1 MEVSGAVITTPAPSQ
16 TAAARQWFIARHDLG
31 SLIDALRDSG
41 RRVIG
46 PTVREGA
53 IVYDDIASAADMPA
67 GWRDEQSAGRYRLER
82 RSDDHLFG
90 YTVGPTSWKRFT
102 FPPNLPIAT
111 AHRGASVAFEQ
122 PEPVLQPMAFIGV
135 RACEIAALGIC
146 DRVFLGGQFTD
157 EDFRARRS
165 AALIVA
171 VQCTTSSSTC
181 FCTSMGTGPEVRGG
195 YDILLTEIGEGF
207 VVQAGSPE
215 GAAIVATL
223 PTRRPTHAE
232 SGAAVDNVEATR
244 TRIGEVMPIAGI
256 DERLKLQLDNPRW
269 GVVAERCVECGN
281 CTMSCPTCFCT
292 SVMERSDMEGRLAT
306 TERQW
311 DSCFD
316 VNFAKVAGGDFRAR
330 PRDRYRQWLTHKF
343 STWMDQFG
351 SMGCVG
357 CGRCITWCPA
367 HIDVR
372 EELIAIAPPIPP
384 VVRPVAVDPVAASPG
399 EYSLARLASIKPET
413 EDTTTLSLTDVDP
426 AFLKGRPGQ
435 FVMIALPAFPAV
447 PISISRFR
455 ANGIDLTIRAVGPT
469 STALTNLH
477 PGAKVGVRGPLGTFW
492 PIEDAYGRHAVVVA
506 GGVGLSPLHG
516 LVDALVANHDRFESI
531 SLFYGTRTPE
541 DQLFRDDLS
550 DWTSSKLIDVAVTV
564 DRAGPEWKG
573 RVGVVTT
580 LFDKILWDCSKV
592 TAFVVGPERMMQ
604 ASVQGL
610 ISKGVPA
617 DRIVISMER
626 HMECG
631 IGLCGHCQMAGRFVC
646 KDGPVFRLNELG
658 ELFNREGI

>member
-1 MEVSGAVITTPAPSQ
+1 VIASPASAQPTSAKQ
-16 TAAARQWFIARHDLG
+16 SFLARTDLA
-31 SLIDALRDSG
+31 SLVEALRDSG

-46 PTVREGA
+46 PTIRDGA
-53 IVYDDIASAADMPA
+53 IVYDEIHSTADLPG
-67 GWRDEQSAGRYRLER
+67 GWKDEQSAGRYRLER
-82 RSDDHLFG
+82 RVDDQVFG
-90 YTVGPTSWKRFT
+90 YTVGPTSWKRFV
-102 FPPNLPIAT
+102 FPPNLPIST
-111 AHRGASVAFEQ
+111 AHRTATFGFDQPVPEVA
-122 PEPVLQPMAFIGV
+122 PMAFLGV
-135 RACEIAALGIC
+135 RACELAALGIE
-146 DRVFLGGQFTD
+146 DRVFLGSQFTD
-157 EDFRARRS
+157 EDFRARR
-165 AALIVA
+165 AAAFIVA

-181 FCTSMGTGPEVRGG
+181 FCTSMGTGPEIRGG
-195 YDILLTEIGEGF
+195 YDILLTEIEEGF
-207 VVQAGSPE
+207 VIQAGSPE
-215 GAAIVATL
+215 GAAIVARL

-232 SGAAVDNVEATR
+232 AGAAVDNVEAVR
-244 TRIGEVMPIAGI
+244 TRLGDPMPIAGI

-269 GVVAERCVECGN
+269 GQVAERCVECGN
-281 CTMSCPTCFCT
+281 CTMVCPTCFCT
-292 SVMERSDMEGRLAT
+292 SVIEKSDMDGKIAS

-316 VNFAKVAGGDFRAR
+316 VAFAKVAGGDFRAR

-343 STWMDQFG
+343 STWMDQLG

-357 CGRCITWCPA
+357 CGRCITWCPTR
-367 HIDVR
+367 IDAR
-372 EELIAIAPPIPP
+372 EELMAIAPPIPP
-384 VVRPVAVDPVAASPG
+384 VVRPVAVEPVAASPG
-399 EYSLARLASIKPET
+399 TYSVARLSAIRPET
-413 EDTTTLSLTDVDP
+413 DDTSTLTLTDLDP
-426 AFLKGRPGQ
+426 AFLQGRPGQ
-435 FVMIALPAFPAV
+435 FVMVALPAFPAV
-447 PISISRFR
+447 PISISRFH
-455 ANGIDLTIRAVGPT
+455 ATGIDLTIRAVGPT

-477 PGAKVGVRGPLGTFW
+477 PGAKVGLRGPLGTFW

-516 LVDALVANHDRFESI
+516 LVDALVANHDRFASV

-541 DQLFRDDLS
+541 DRLFQADLAEWS
-550 DWTSSKLIDVAVTV
+550 ASKAIDVAITV

-580 LFDKILWDCSKV
+580 LFDMISWDCSRV

-617 DRIVISMER
+617 DRILISMER

-646 KDGPVFRLNELG
+646 KDGPVFSLHDLG
-658 ELFNREGI
+658 DLFNREGI

>member
-1 MEVSGAVITTPAPSQ
+1 VITSSAPGQ
-16 TAAARQWFIARHDLG
+16 TATAKHWFLAREDLG
-31 SLIDALRDSG
+31 ALVEAIRATG

-53 IVYDDIASAADMPA
+53 IVYDEIGSAADLPA
-67 GWRDEQSAGRYRLER
+67 GWRDVQTAGHYRLER
-82 RSDDHLFG
+82 RDDSQVFG

-102 FPPNLPIAT
+102 FPPNLTISS
-111 AHRGASVAFEQ
+111 AHRSATFGFEQ
-122 PEPVLQPMAFIGV
+122 PPADVAPVAFLGV
-135 RACEIAALGIC
+135 RACELAALAVQ
-146 DRVFLGGQFTD
+146 DRVFLGSQFTD

-165 AALIVA
+165 AAFIVA
-171 VQCTTSSSTC
+171 VQCTTASSTC
-181 FCTSMGTGPEVRGG
+181 FCTSMGTGPEVHSG
-195 YDILLTEIGEGF
+195 YDILLTEIADGF
-207 VVQAGSPE
+207 VIQSGSPA
-215 GAAIVATL
+215 GAAIVAKL

-232 SGAAVDNVEATR
+232 AGAAVDNVEAVR
-244 TRIGEVMPIAGI
+244 TQMGEILPMEGIA
-256 DERLKLQLDNPRW
+256 DRLKQQLDHPRW
-269 GVVAERCVECGN
+269 AQVAERCVECGN

-292 SVMERSDMEGRLAT
+292 SVVEKSGMDGRFAT

-316 VNFAKVAGGDFRAR
+316 VGFAKVAGGDFRAR

-343 STWMDQFG
+343 STWWDQFG
-351 SMGCVG
+351 TSGCVG
-357 CGRCITWCPA
+357 CGRCITWCPVA
-367 HIDVR
+367 IDVR
-372 EELIAIAPPIPP
+372 EELAAIAPPIAP
-384 VVRPVAVDPVAASPG
+384 VVRPVAVEPVAASPG
-399 EYSLARLASIKPET
+399 SYSIARLASTRAET
-413 EDTTTLSLTDVDP
+413 DDTTTLTLTDLDP
-426 AFLKGRPGQ
+426 AFLAGRPGQ
-435 FVMIALPAFPAV
+435 FVMVALPAFPAV

-477 PGAKVGVRGPLGTFW
+477 PGAKVGLRGPLGTFW
-492 PIEDAYGRHAVVVA
+492 PIEEAYGRHAVVVA

-516 LVDALVANHDRFESI
+516 LVDALAANHDRFESV
-531 SLFYGTRTPE
+531 SLFYGSRTPE
-541 DQLFRDDLS
+541 DQLFRDDLAA
-550 DWTSSKLIDVAVTV
+550 WAASKAIDVAITV

-580 LFDKILWDCSKV
+580 LFDMISWDCSKV

-617 DRIVISMER
+617 SRICVSMER

-658 ELFNREGI
+658 DMFNREGI

>member
-1 MEVSGAVITTPAPSQ
+1 VITSPAPSQ
-16 TAAARQWFIARHDLG
+16 AAAARQWFLARGDLNF
-31 SLIDALRDSG
+31 LIDALKDSG
-41 RRVIG
+41 RTVIG
-46 PTVREGA
+46 PTIRDGA
-53 IVYDDIASAADMPA
+53 VVYDEISSAADLPA
-67 GWRDEQSAGRYRLER
+67 GWRDEQSAGYYRLDRRTDER
-82 RSDDHLFG
+82 VFG
-90 YTVGPTSWKRFT
+90 YTVGPTPWKRFV
-102 FPPNLPIAT
+102 FPPTLTIST
-111 AHRGASVAFEQ
+111 AHKSGQFGFE
-122 PEPVLQPMAFIGV
+122 EPRPDPPAMAFLGV
-135 RACEIAALGIC
+135 RSCELAALAIE
-146 DRVFLGGQFTD
+146 DRVFLGGQFQD

-165 AALIVA
+165 AAFIVA

-181 FCTSMGTGPEVRGG
+181 FCTSMGTGPEVHGG
-195 YDILLTEIGEGF
+195 YDILLTEIDEGF
-207 VVQAGSPE
+207 VVQAGSPG
-215 GAAIVATL
+215 GAAIVAQL
-223 PTRRPTHAE
+223 PARRPSHAE
-232 SGAAVDNVEATR
+232 AGAAVDMVEAVR
-244 TRIGEVMPIAGI
+244 ARMGETLPIPGLA
-256 DERLKLQLDNPRW
+256 ERLKLQLDNPRW
-269 GVVAERCVECGN
+269 AAVGERCVECGN
-281 CTMSCPTCFCT
+281 CTMVCPTCFCT
-292 SVMERSDMEGRLAT
+292 AVVERSDMDGKLASTDRL
-306 TERQW
+306 W

-316 VNFAKVAGGDFRAR
+316 SSFARVAGGDFRAR
-330 PRDRYRQWLTHKF
+330 PQDRYRQWLTHKF
-343 STWMDQFG
+343 STWVDQFG

-357 CGRCITWCPA
+357 CGRCVTWCPV

-372 EELIAIAPPIPP
+372 EELMAIAPPVPP
-384 VVRPVAVDPVAASPG
+384 VERPVAVEPVAASPG
-399 EYSLARLASIKPET
+399 SFSIARVSGIKAET
-413 EDTTTLSLTDVDP
+413 EDTYTVSLGDMDP
-426 AFLKGRPGQ
+426 AFLRGRPGQ

-455 ANGIDLTIRAVGPT
+455 SNGVDLTIRAVGPT

-477 PGAKVGVRGPLGTFW
+477 SGSKVGIRGPLGTFW

-541 DQLFRDDLS
+541 DRLFRDDLAK
-550 DWTSSKLIDVAVTV
+550 WAASSAIDVAVTV

-580 LFDKILWDCSKV
+580 LFDMIPWDCSKV

-610 ISKGVPA
+610 ISKGVPP

-646 KDGPVFRLNELG
+646 KDGPVFRLNDLG
-658 ELFNREGI
+658 DMFNREGI